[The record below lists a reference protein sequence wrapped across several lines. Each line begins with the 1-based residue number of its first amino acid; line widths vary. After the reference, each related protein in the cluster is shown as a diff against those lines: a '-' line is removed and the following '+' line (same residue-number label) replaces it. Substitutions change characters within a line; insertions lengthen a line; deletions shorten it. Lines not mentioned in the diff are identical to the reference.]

1 MNKDERTFTLTL
13 TRKQVGTLF
22 HVLRERVRKNGL
34 RIDARPEGDMKRR
47 EAEAVNSQLSGVLE
61 KLQEAIDGT
70 KGGRA

>member
-1 MNKDERTFTLTL
+1 MNEDERTFTLTL

-22 HVLRERVRKNGL
+22 YVLRERVRKNGL

-47 EAEAVNSQLSGVLE
+47 EAEAVNSQLSEVLE
-61 KLQEAIDGT
+61 KLKEAIAGT